1 MKKTP
6 EAVAKELHE
15 ILINNGLS
23 VLTIPND
30 KLYEISGRERIRGA
44 FLYQLKEKIEEI
56 GHIFASGDKVHVV
69 SQDTN
74 HSPAK

>member
-1 MKKTP
+1 MQKTP
-6 EAVAKELHE
+6 ESVAKELHE

-44 FLYQLKEKIEEI
+44 FLDQLKEKIEEI
-56 GHIFASGDKVHVV
+56 GHIFASGDKVHVI

-74 HSPAK
+74 HSPAR